1 MCRGLQKAQH
11 DWSSTTAAYIDIYRN
26 GVLIATIANT
36 GEYLNNSR
44 AGQAEGVFRIEEDGC
59 VYRMRFP
66 CPLGERMVEGRRPD
80 AVFAIMRGGLRLS

>member
-36 GEYLNNSR
+36 GEYLNNINRRGSGTYPYVVGE
-44 AGQAEGVFRIEEDGC
+44 AGTNMCPNEAQAIFQ
-59 VYRMRFP
+59 
-66 CPLGERMVEGRRPD
+66 
-80 AVFAIMRGGLRLS
+80 S